1 MPLTAPSSRIRA
13 LVVALALISA
23 AGACSDDG
31 GDAGSAGS
39 TRPEA
44 ETTAPRDA
52 DGATTTTV
60 ADDDGTTTTTTL
72 DDVAVAEAEA
82 LAEAV
87 TLTPDD
93 FVAEGWTFDLPDEDR
108 DTIRDCFVDFD
119 ESLVAEHT
127 SPSFLREGEAYR
139 SQVTT
144 TGLVMTDADTASSH
158 VDEVATD
165 PFVACVEET
174 YREGLGDDLLA
185 VTLGVAPDAAPVGEQ
200 SAALEGTL
208 SVVDSDGSPLD
219 AELALWMIRTGPVL
233 TAVSVAVF
241 GQPDPGLDVPSLV
254 ADVTTLMGDRQA
266 AEVG

>member
-1 MPLTAPSSRIRA
+1 MPLTAPSPRRRA
-13 LVVALALISA
+13 LVVALALLGTA
-23 AGACSDDG
+23 AACSDDG
-31 GDAGSAGS
+31 GDAEVVAS
-39 TRPEA
+39 T
-44 ETTAPRDA
+44 TTAPEVTEPAGA
-52 DGATTTTV
+52 DDATTTPEATARDE
-60 ADDDGTTTTTTL
+60 ADVDQ
-72 DDVAVAEAEA
+72 AEA

-119 ESLVAEHT
+119 RSLVAEST
-127 SPSFLREGEAYR
+127 SPSFLREGDSSR
-139 SQVTT
+139 SQVAT
-144 TGLVMTDADTASSH
+144 TGLVMTDADTAASH

-174 YREGLGDDLLA
+174 YREGLGDELLEI
-185 VTLGVAPDAAPVGEQ
+185 TLGEAPDAAPVGEQ

-208 SVVDSDGSPLD
+208 TVVDSDGSPL
-219 AELALWMIRTGPVL
+219 EGEVSLWMIRTGPVL
-233 TAVSVAVF
+233 TAVSVAAF

-254 ADVTTLMGDRQA
+254 ADVTTLMADRQA